1 MKWYL
6 IVVLICSSLMTN
18 DVEHLLICL
27 LAFYI
32 KIWEKCLFK
41 FFAHLKN
48 WIICLI
54 VMSSLYILDIRS
66 LLDKW
71 YAKMFSP
78 FVNCLFI
85 FKCKNCGKIC
95 IKVTILIIIK
105 CIFSDTRYIHSVA
118 QIITTIHVQNF
129 FLFPV
134 LCPLS
139 NNSSF
144 PPPFNP

>member
-18 DVEHLLICL
+18 DVEHLFICL
-27 LAFYI
+27 LAFRIFY
-32 KIWEKCLFK
+32 WEKCLFK

-54 VMSSLYILDIRS
+54 KSFLYILDIRS

-85 FKCKNCGKIC
+85 FFFKCKNCGKIC

-105 CIFSDTRYIHSVA
+105 CDIRYIHNIA
-118 QIITTIHVQNF
+118 QITTTIHVQNF

-134 LCPLS
+134 LCSLS

-144 PPPFNP
+144 PPPLSP